1 MKKTLL
7 TLLLTVGVA
16 GYASAATLVNY
27 VASADPNLSPDAVG
41 GANVWTCAF
50 MNGSGSYFGAP
61 SGTSTSMWAIY
72 AYQPSASSATMTYAF
87 QGSALTAGQSV
98 SLTYAMN
105 TSVATGTNVGIQL
118 LDAASNIQTQF
129 IFTGGTAFGWGYSDT
144 GTGLAN
150 FRATGKIYDVNDPFK
165 VTFTLGSATT
175 YSATAS
181 AGTVPTQAGDAS
193 TGAWSGTY
201 TNPITQIRVVNLG
214 AGDASDQYT
223 NNLIVAAV
231 PEPTSLAL
239 LAGGGLLGGLML
251 RRRRAC

>member
-7 TLLLTVGVA
+7 TLLLTAGVA

-61 SGTSTSMWAIY
+61 GGISPNMWAIY
-72 AYQPSASSATMTYAF
+72 AYQPAASSAIMTYAF
-87 QGSALTAGQSV
+87 EGSALAAGQSV

-105 TSVATGTNVGIQL
+105 TSVSAGTNVGIQL
-118 LDAASNIQTQF
+118 LDASSNVQTQF
-129 IFTGGTAFGWGYSDT
+129 IFTGGTPLGWAYSDT

-150 FRATGKIYDVNDPFK
+150 FAATGKAYDVNDPFK
-165 VTFTLGSATT
+165 VTFTLTSSTT

-181 AGTVPTQAGDAS
+181 AGTVATQAGDAT

-201 TNPITQIRVVNLG
+201 ANPITQIRVVNLG
-214 AGDASDQYT
+214 AGDASDQYS
-223 NNLIVAAV
+223 NNLIVATV
-231 PEPTSLAL
+231 PEPTSFAV
-239 LAGGGLLGGLML
+239 LAGGGLLGSVLL